1 MSQNISNSG
10 RNISTYQYNPYILQ
24 QQQSFSAGTPV
35 SNGKVVESNPLLNAA
50 TSTPDNPAKM
60 LAAMGLSAAALI
72 PLNNVI
78 NKPLIEKEY
87 EKTFFAKIEKYIDKH
102 LSSKSWVKNL
112 NKKAENF
119 RTAFQNK
126 VNNSEILRTL
136 FKKPSV
142 AGPMAQ
148 QQANGSIGH
157 MASRAVEIMQK
168 YKNAHPEFTGYDS
181 LITKGTKAK
190 FESIGQI
197 RNYMDDVVRTIKNS
211 GVSATEVITKKP
223 KWGLGIIKN
232 KTSLQEIIN
241 KYDLIKKY
249 KFPGATAGGKAS
261 GFLLRGTE
269 CLTNGIFAGIGS
281 ILMQAIFIGQSV
293 SEASKAEKGEKFS
306 TFMASLSELMA
317 FMATM
322 GIQMRTVNHLAGLK
336 FMGMPAADVAKYRK
350 AVKIANEAAK
360 YGNHKAYNKMA
371 ILIKNLEQN
380 AKRNV
385 KWYQKPIKWI
395 GNIFGY
401 GRVKETLKPL
411 KSGKFATALAK
422 IPNKLKIFTGFS
434 IRTAF
439 IMAVLTPIISG
450 LAKKASYAIFGKP
463 VKTLEKQKAQEEA
476 DKAASQQQEQV
487 SQQQAA
493 QTQTQQP
500 VQPQQTVNTVT
511 ATSTVQNMP
520 QQQAVP
526 GNLMDTM
533 NRMQQPQNTIASQS
547 IMNQA
552 APASTSIS
560 PDAGIKRTYIPNPI
574 LGPENQQ
581 SLAATRTARI
591 DAVLRQADY
600 AEAMAQRFI

>member
-10 RNISTYQYNPYILQ
+10 RNISTYQYNPYI
-24 QQQSFSAGTPV
+24 QQQSFSAGTPI

-50 TSTPDNPAKM
+50 TSTPNFATM
-60 LAAMGLSAAALI
+60 LAGTGVSAASLI
-72 PLNNVI
+72 GLNNLI
-78 NKPLIEKEY
+78 NKPLKL
-87 EKTFFAKIEKYIDKH
+87 KTYDNTIFSKIEKYVDTHI
-102 LSSKSWVKNL
+102 SSKNWVKNL
-112 NKKAENF
+112 DSKLTNLKA
-119 RTAFQNK
+119 AFQNR
-126 VNNSEILRTL
+126 VNNSEILRT
-136 FKKPSV
+136 FFNKPSV

-148 QQANGSIGH
+148 QQANSVMGH
-157 MASRAVEIMQK
+157 VASKAVDVLKK
-168 YKNAHPEFTGYDS
+168 YKEANPGFNGFDS
-181 LITKGTKAK
+181 LIRKGSQTQ
-190 FESIGQI
+190 FESIKQI
-197 RNYMDDVVRTIKNS
+197 TEYMDDVVNTIRRS
-211 GVSATEVITKKP
+211 GISTTTPIVTKVP
-223 KWGLGIIKN
+223 FTFGLF
-232 KTSLQEIIN
+232 KTKSYLQEILN
-241 KYDLIKKY
+241 KYDLVKKY
-249 KFPGATAGGKAS
+249 KVAGSSLGAKTS
-261 GFLLRGTE
+261 GYLLRGTE
-269 CLTNGIFAGIGS
+269 CLTNGIFGGIGA
-281 ILMQAIFIGQSV
+281 IIMQAFMIGQSI

-306 TFMASLSELMA
+306 TFMASLTELMA

-322 GIQMRTVNHLAGLK
+322 GLQMKAVNHLAGLK

-360 YGNHKAYNKMA
+360 CGNHKAYNKMA

-463 VKTLEKQKAQEEA
+463 VKTLEKQKAEEEA

-533 NRMQQPQNTIASQS
+533 NRMQQPQNPIASQS

-552 APASTSIS
+552 VPASTSIS

-574 LGPENQQ
+574 LGLENQQ